1 MLSLLRSL
9 FRQMIQEG
17 SDSSAADST
26 SIQLAMASYNT
37 NSKVVWDSNKMTIV
51 DNPEA
56 TKLLACPYRAGYKR
70 PQV

>member
-26 SIQLAMASYNT
+26 GIQLAIASLLCE
-37 NSKVVWDSNKMTIV
+37 VA
-51 DNPEA
+51 PEF
-56 TKLLACPYRAGYKR
+56 KSEVRHSPI
-70 PQV
+70 